1 MMKRKREFFRNFV
14 INIGKESELFM
25 KKIFIIL
32 FFILTTSVMFAEKID
47 EDTLKTFMQEGTY
60 IVYHSFSYMDK
71 IYYINK
77 TSILCIKTT
86 SNNKLYISSNGG
98 TFDDNDDY
106 LYIDMSDY
114 DFSLDEKNNLIIRRK

>member
-1 MMKRKREFFRNFV
+1 
-14 INIGKESELFM
+14 
-25 KKIFIIL
+25 
-32 FFILTTSVMFAEKID
+32 MFAEKID